1 MGSSN
6 KDLKKWGRQWVGIFA
21 GVAVGWILTIISPGL
36 EQRFSLL
43 TVVLWSAVIG
53 GVLTSLDSFMRAG
66 AALTRRD
73 NRALNLAV
81 GLGIPILILAVIF
94 LLFR

>member
-1 MGSSN
+1 MDSSN
-6 KDLKKWGRQWVGIFA
+6 KDLKKWGRQWVGIFSGA
-21 GVAVGWILTIISPGL
+21 VVGWILTIIFPVL
-36 EQRFSLL
+36 EQRFSLIS
-43 TVVLWSAVIG
+43 VVLWCAVIG

-73 NRALNLAV
+73 NRALNLGI
-81 GLGIPILILAVIF
+81 GLGIPILLLAVIF

>member
-1 MGSSN
+1 MDSSN
-6 KDLKKWGRQWVGIFA
+6 KDLKKWGRQWVGIFSGA
-21 GVAVGWILTIISPGL
+21 ALGWILTIIFPVL
-36 EQRFSLL
+36 EQRFSLIS
-43 TVVLWSAVIG
+43 VVLWCAVIG

-81 GLGIPILILAVIF
+81 GLGIPILLLAVIF

>member
-1 MGSSN
+1 MCSSN

-21 GVAVGWILTIISPGL
+21 GAAVGWTLTTIFPGL

-43 TVVLWSAVIG
+43 TV
-53 GVLTSLDSFMRAG
+53 AG

-81 GLGIPILILAVIF
+81 GLGIPILIVAVIF

>member
-6 KDLKKWGRQWVGIFA
+6 KDIKKWGRQWVGIFSGA
-21 GVAVGWILTIISPGL
+21 AVGWILTIIFPIL

-43 TVVLWSAVIG
+43 TVVLWTAVVG
-53 GVLTSLDSFMRAG
+53 GVLTSLGDFMRAG

-73 NRALNLAV
+73 NRSLNLAV
-81 GLGIPILILAVIF
+81 GLGIPALILVAIF
-94 LLFR
+94 LIFR

>member
-6 KDLKKWGRQWVGIFA
+6 KDLKKWGQQWVGIFSGA
-21 GVAVGWILTIISPGL
+21 AVGWILTIIFPVL

-43 TVVLWSAVIG
+43 TVVMWSAVIG
-53 GVLTSLDSFMRAG
+53 GVLTSLDGFMRAG

-81 GLGIPILILAVIF
+81 GLGVPILILAVIF